1 LNRGNSYSR
10 QSGGDIPILPDF
22 PSSVPLADY
31 RIVQLSPDLYFATQ
45 ELSDDPS
52 CPNGIFS
59 MSVAV
64 DRSAHAAL
72 TRARYEAAERF
83 ALAAV
88 LGGHQFVPRSKIDP
102 ADVFEFPIRLTSPLS
117 GSGRHSDTLFLEFS
131 EVFNMESK
139 YVAAADVFAPYPI
152 KNGECSWHPTTNGV
166 AVGVD
171 YESAR
176 LASFSEL
183 LERHSIMQYWHEGRS
198 SYLVEQC
205 ELRVAAATEAD
216 FLENLGYDL
225 ICLEISALDS
235 IFVVLLFAKN
245 RSCNYPFLVCS
256 AGSAQ
261 TLDSAV
267 RKAAQETVQTL
278 VACAGQTEEFS
289 RWKDKGGIVNSLDHR
304 MYFFADPTKRDLI
317 ERMTLDAVAEAL
329 KLSDRP
335 FGATAF
341 SFDEMQQ
348 LGVTVAFVDITPTSW
363 EELLRCVRCYSS
375 TMIPLLVSESMV
387 QKDSPIAVASR
398 FGLPHPF
405 P

>member
-1 LNRGNSYSR
+1 MNNSKTDRS
-10 QSGGDIPILPDF
+10 QSGGNIPIPPDF
-22 PSSVPLADY
+22 PSSVPLAGY

-45 ELSDDPS
+45 ELSDDPR

-88 LGGHQFVPRSKIDP
+88 LGGHQFIPHSKIDP
-102 ADVFEFPIRLTSPLS
+102 TDVFQFPVRLTSPLS
-117 GSGRHSDTLFLEFS
+117 GSGRSSDSLFLGFS
-131 EVFNMESK
+131 EVFNMERK
-139 YVAAADVFAPYPI
+139 YIAAADVFAPYPI
-152 KNGECSWHPTTNGV
+152 KKGECSWHPTTNGA

-176 LASFSEL
+176 LASFFEY
-183 LERHSIMQYWHEGRS
+183 LERHSIMQYWHEGRN
-198 SYLVEQC
+198 SYLVELS
-205 ELRVAAATEAD
+205 ELRVAAAPEVA

-235 IFVVLLFAKN
+235 IFVILLFAKN
-245 RSCNYPFLVCS
+245 RSCNYPFFVCS

-261 TLDSAV
+261 TLHSAV
-267 RKAAQETVQTL
+267 RKAVQETVQTL

-289 RWKDKGGIVNSLDHR
+289 RWKNRGGIVNSLAHR
-304 MYFFADPTKRDLI
+304 MYFFADPTKTESI
-317 ERMTLDAVAEAL
+317 ERMTLDAITEAL
-329 KLSDRP
+329 ELSNRP

-348 LGVTVAFVDITPTSW
+348 LGVTAAFVDITPASW
-363 EELLRCVRCYSS
+363 EGLLRCVRCYSS

-387 QKDSPIAVASR
+387 QKNSPIVAASR